1 MAVPLRSRATG
12 WSRRLNPISAI
23 LLFAAGL
30 IIPAHAGTLLF
41 VGDSGGGYASLTT
54 FDGTTGAFIN
64 QDSISGLLGFP
75 TGVAVGPDGNVY
87 VGDNLFGTVDRFSG
101 TTGGFIDQF
110 IPAGTGI
117 DPLVS
122 PSGLAFGPGGNLYV
136 ADYGSGGYGFVDVY
150 SGTGTFLTQFIPP
163 DYGPAGGLDYPNGL
177 AFGPSGNLYI
187 TDGINGI
194 DVFGP
199 TGNFLEVLVPIGS
212 GPGLAGLS
220 GPSGLTFGPNGNLY
234 VADET
239 IGVVDMF
246 DPTTGAFLGIFGATA
261 SLAQPVQPDIRS
273 ERESLRDRL
282 AGRGRV

>member
-1 MAVPLRSRATG
+1 MAHGGDMAVPLRSRATG

-136 ADYGSGGYGFVDVY
+136 ADYGSGGLWLCRCLQRNGHVSHTVH
-150 SGTGTFLTQFIPP
+150 
-163 DYGPAGGLDYPNGL
+163 PAGLRPCRW
-177 AFGPSGNLYI
+177 
-187 TDGINGI
+187 T
-194 DVFGP
+194 
-199 TGNFLEVLVPIGS
+199 
-212 GPGLAGLS
+212 GLS
-220 GPSGLTFGPNGNLY
+220 QRARLRTQR
-234 VADET
+234 
-239 IGVVDMF
+239 
-246 DPTTGAFLGIFGATA
+246 
-261 SLAQPVQPDIRS
+261 QPVHHGRDQRHRRFRPHRQLPRSAGSHWERPRSRRAVRSLRVDIRS
-273 ERESLRDRL
+273 ERQPLR
-282 AGRGRV
+282 GG